1 MRFRIRIWEGLEDKV
16 SKSNHSTYLNGLS
29 SKQNPRSTT
38 FDIDDY
44 ITIAKSQ
51 LTPQRFENS
60 VGVMQVMGDLAAI
73 YNLDETAALTAGILH
88 DIAKEFTPEDLLQWA
103 DENNIALRSEYDK
116 IPLFLHGP
124 IGASYLVQKLGMK
137 DSTILDAISR
147 HSYFGGGVPPS
158 RSFCWC
164 LRLADLL
171 EPSRNWEDLKTELK
185 PFVYSGKLG
194 ESAYRLMRWIIPF
207 HESMSLPV
215 HPNMHRVARELS
227 TLRAQAN
234 LDGINHLPI

>member
-1 MRFRIRIWEGLEDKV
+1 MCKP
-16 SKSNHSTYLNGLS
+16 KHNPCSTN
-29 SKQNPRSTT
+29 

-44 ITIAKSQ
+44 IAFAESQ
-51 LTPQRFENS
+51 LTPGRFKHS
-60 VGVMQVMGDLAAI
+60 LGVMEVMGDLAAI

-88 DIAKEFTPEDLLQWA
+88 DIAKEFTPEDLLRWA
-103 DENNIALRSEYDK
+103 DENNIALRSGYDK

-124 IGASYLVQKLGMK
+124 IGASYIMRKLGMK
-137 DSTILDAISR
+137 DSMVLDAISR
-147 HSYFGGGVPPS
+147 HSYFGGGVPASP
-158 RSFCWC
+158 SFCWC

-171 EPSRNWEDLKTELK
+171 EPSRNWEDLKTQLK
-185 PFVYSGKLG
+185 PFVYSAELG
-194 ESAYRLMRWIIPF
+194 ESAYLLMRWIIPF

-234 LDGINHLPI
+234 FDGINHLPV